1 MSRLDASGGTEAEVA
16 VIPDCDLCTSAG
28 VSTPAEYDAKTYLG
42 PWAFM
47 SANMETYAVGALGMG
62 SGQRLDRERR
72 GRWLTST

>member
-47 SANMETYAVGALGMG
+47 CRKHWETYAVGALGMG
-62 SGQRLDRERR
+62 SGQRLIVR
-72 GRWLTST
+72 GEADD